1 MNNPQAYSLATR
13 AYLLFKAGNDT
24 LKISHILGITEARAH
39 LLISTERAARLGYT
53 LSYERRA

>member
-39 LLISTERAARLGYT
+39 FLISRERAARLGYT
-53 LSYERRA
+53 LSYERRV

>member
-24 LKISHILGITEARAH
+24 LKISHILGVTEAKAH
-39 LLISTERAARLGYT
+39 LLISIERAARHGYT
-53 LSYERRA
+53 ISYERRV